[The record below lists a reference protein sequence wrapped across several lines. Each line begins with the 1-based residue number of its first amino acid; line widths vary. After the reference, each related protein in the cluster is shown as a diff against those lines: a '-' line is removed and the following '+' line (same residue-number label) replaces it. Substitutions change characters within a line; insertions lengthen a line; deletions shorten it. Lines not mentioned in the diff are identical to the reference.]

1 MSFACASDADAGA
14 PPLLA
19 IRDLDVWFDTEHG
32 RVHAVRGVSL
42 DVAASRTLGLVGE
55 SGCGKSVT
63 CHAVLRLTPA
73 NGLVSGQ
80 IAFDGRDLAQFG
92 DAAMN
97 AVRGH
102 EIAMIFQEPL
112 SALNPVHPVGAQI
125 VESLRLH
132 RAMDTRAARA
142 EAMRLLERVG
152 IPEAARRMGEYPHQL
167 SGGLNQ
173 RVMIAMALACRPRLL
188 LADEP
193 TTALDVTIQ
202 AQILDLLQALQ
213 RELGMAMVLVTHDL
227 GVVAEVADEV
237 AVMYAGSVVEQGSA
251 LDVFARPLH
260 PYTAG
265 LLHAI
270 PRIDATVEA
279 LAPIEG
285 TVPSAIDIP
294 PGCAFAPRCPRA
306 QARCTLQRP
315 ALQRAGARRSVACHF
330 PLETV
335 EAAA

>member
-1 MSFACASDADAGA
+1 
-14 PPLLA
+14 
-19 IRDLDVWFDTEHG
+19 
-32 RVHAVRGVSL
+32 
-42 DVAASRTLGLVGE
+42 
-55 SGCGKSVT
+55 
-63 CHAVLRLTPA
+63 
-73 NGLVSGQ
+73 
-80 IAFDGRDLAQFG
+80 
-92 DAAMN
+92 
-97 AVRGH
+97 
-102 EIAMIFQEPL
+102 
-112 SALNPVHPVGAQI
+112 
-125 VESLRLH
+125 
-132 RAMDTRAARA
+132 
-142 EAMRLLERVG
+142 
-152 IPEAARRMGEYPHQL
+152 
-167 SGGLNQ
+167 
-173 RVMIAMALACRPRLL
+173 
-188 LADEP
+188 
-193 TTALDVTIQ
+193 
-202 AQILDLLQALQ
+202 
-213 RELGMAMVLVTHDL
+213 MAMVLVTHDL